1 MLQTSNGLQNPL
13 QLRLEKFEPWQQIT
27 FMACLC
33 ERMYPNYAMFCEHTQ
48 FAEQRRYRE
57 ILDSIWEL
65 MTVKNA
71 KINFERQLEKLEE
84 LIPTSDEFDLYA
96 VYPAIDACEALATA
110 LHGLLDRDD
119 LYESMQKVSQISVQT
134 VAQLEEAQTG
144 EAITNDN
151 QKANEAVC
159 EEWDVQWA
167 IYRPLREAS
176 ERDIDLIKDLR
187 QELRDDCISNIGV
200 SL

>member
-1 MLQTSNGLQNPL
+1 MLQNPL

-48 FAEQRRYRE
+48 FAEARIYRD
-57 ILDSIWEL
+57 ILDSVWEL
-65 MTVKNA
+65 MTVKTA
-71 KINFERQLEKLEE
+71 KVNFEHQLEKLEE
-84 LIPTSDEFDLYA
+84 LIPTSDAFDLYA
-96 VYPAIDACEALATA
+96 VYPAIDACEGLATL

-119 LYESMQKVSQISVQT
+119 LAESMIKVSQISVQT

-151 QKANEAVC
+151 QK
-159 EEWDVQWA
+159 
-167 IYRPLREAS
+167 RE
-176 ERDIDLIKDLR
+176 
-187 QELRDDCISNIGV
+187 
-200 SL
+200 